1 MILTCYSVDLLKDA
15 GTYWN
20 MYRTNKILNIKCE
33 RPNKILMLRKPWV
46 FIYCILVTIYYQ
58 VALEL
63 KLTNTE

>member
-33 RPNKILMLRKPWV
+33 RPNKILMLRKSMD
-46 FIYCILVTIYYQ
+46 IYILIIHTPP
-58 VALEL
+58 
-63 KLTNTE
+63 LTLFK